1 MCPDINSLPPSRSSS
16 RPSSTS
22 PQQSRNRPSSS
33 NLSQPR
39 SSANMNG
46 SSNQSP
52 MNRRGNPRGPRRYSA
67 TPWEIVDIERRRSA
81 GGDGEPID
89 DPVPSSDNHRHVFRT
104 SSPSSLGGSPI
115 ITTGDPHHQR
125 APSLGELHQEL
136 ENEQEAQ
143 VNRLLQ
149 MIRSQQTQ
157 LQQLQQQQ
165 HNTHGTVVDDS
176 APSDRSPSLPPVPPL
191 PPLSGTSNR
200 SSLSQRRPSR
210 PSSQTAS
217 PPSLRPLADH
227 PRGPE
232 TLEWV
237 TRTSPSQTRRS
248 SRDETAFYQAEAAML
263 GRENQILRQRIRELE
278 RQVSELTVSAAD
290 RSATPLAA
298 EEVAT
303 ADPHATVGVGSAGEF
318 TDKP

>member
-1 MCPDINSLPPSRSSS
+1 MS
-16 RPSSTS
+16 
-22 PQQSRNRPSSS
+22 QPSSS
-33 NLSQPR
+33 NTASRAPG
-39 SSANMNG
+39 NMNG
-46 SSNQSP
+46 GGSHPQT
-52 MNRRGNPRGPRRYSA
+52 NRRGNTRVTRRYSG
-67 TPWEIVDIERRRSA
+67 TPWETADPERRRSV
-81 GGDGEPID
+81 GGDGEPD
-89 DPVPSSDNHRHVFRT
+89 DFTQSENHAPLNRRAFRT
-104 SSPSSLGGSPI
+104 SSPSSLAGSPI

-157 LQQLQQQQ
+157 LQQLQQ
-165 HNTHGTVVDDS
+165 HSGTHSSAVDES
-176 APSDRSPSLPPVPPL
+176 AQLDRSSAIPPVPPL
-191 PPLSGTSNR
+191 PALSGTSNR
-200 SSLSQRRPSR
+200 SSLSVRRPSR
-210 PSSQTAS
+210 PPSQTAS

-237 TRTSPSQTRRS
+237 TGTSPSHTRRS

-290 RSATPLAA
+290 RSATPPAA
-298 EEVAT
+298 EGAAT
-303 ADPHATVGVGSAGEF
+303 ADPHATAGVGSAGEF